1 MSLELNCYSG
11 TPGPTKVFTLDDTS
25 PPVSATTLISFEC
38 HSGCLAATVVGRV
51 GLPGVAD

>member
-1 MSLELNCYSG
+1 MSLELKYYSG
-11 TPGPTKVFTLDDTS
+11 TPGPTKSFTLDETS

-38 HSGCLAATVVGRV
+38 HSGCLAATVVGLV